1 MLFPLAVV
9 AWGTATACY
18 IAAKL
23 AGFGEAAH
31 AALLIMMLACG
42 VQVGSLIADR
52 RDGKGGGR

>member
-1 MLFPLAVV
+1 MLFSLSLV

-31 AALLIMMLACG
+31 AAFLIMVLACG

-52 RDGKGGGR
+52 RDGKGGTE